1 MNFSKLPLRLTVGLA
16 LAIALDTAVQI
27 FWKTAVDA
35 VPVADSAGTTA
46 WALLQHPLIIAV
58 IVLKIGQLFNWL
70 MVLAHADLS
79 YAQPITSL
87 SYVSVCILS
96 VVYLH
101 ERVDSLEVAGVSLML
116 AGVWF
121 VCSTDHVSQ
130 PAMEARAEPV
140 GNEAQ

>member
-1 MNFSKLPLRLTVGLA
+1 MNASSKLPLRLTLGLA
-16 LAIALDTAVQI
+16 LAVALDTIVQI
-27 FWKTAVDA
+27 FWKSGADA
-35 VPVADSAGTTA
+35 IPVNTTA
-46 WALLQHPLIIAV
+46 DALALVQHPLILAV
-58 IVLKIGQLFNWL
+58 IVLKVCQLINWL

-96 VVYLH
+96 VVYLN
-101 ERVDSLEVAGVSLML
+101 EKVDSLELMGISFML

-130 PAMEARAEPV
+130 TETEAV

>member
-1 MNFSKLPLRLTVGLA
+1 MNISTKLPLKLTLGLA
-16 LAIALDTAVQI
+16 LAIALDTVVQV
-27 FWKTAVDA
+27 FWKSGSDA
-35 VPVADSAGTTA
+35 IPVTNSAS
-46 WALLQHPLIIAV
+46 ALALVQHPLILAV
-58 IVLKIGQLFNWL
+58 IVLRVCQLVNWL

-96 VVYLH
+96 VVYLN
-101 ERVDSLEVAGVSLML
+101 EKVDSLEVMGISFML

-130 PAMEARAEPV
+130 PEAEPV
-140 GNEAQ
+140 GNKAP

>member
-27 FWKTAVDA
+27 SLKTAVVN
-35 VPVADSAGTTA
+35 VPIADSAGTTA
-46 WALLQHPLIIAV
+46 LALLQHPLVLAV
-58 IVLKIGQLFNWL
+58 IILKIGQLINWL
-70 MVLAHADLS
+70 TVLAHADLS

-87 SYVSVCILS
+87 SSVSVCILS
-96 VVYLH
+96 VVYLQ
-101 ERVDSLEVAGVSLML
+101 ERVDSFEVLGVSLML

-130 PAMEARAEPV
+130 PVMEPMADSV
-140 GNEAQ
+140 GSEAQ

>member
-1 MNFSKLPLRLTVGLA
+1 MNASSKLPLRLTLGLA
-16 LAIALDTAVQI
+16 LAVALDTVVQI
-27 FWKTAVDA
+27 FWKSGADAIPVNTAADA
-35 VPVADSAGTTA
+35 LTLA
-46 WALLQHPLIIAV
+46 QHPLILAV
-58 IVLKIGQLFNWL
+58 IVLRVCQLVNWL

-96 VVYLH
+96 VVYLN
-101 ERVDSLEVAGVSLML
+101 EKVDSLELMGITFML

-130 PAMEARAEPV
+130 TEVEPV